1 MRGGET
7 KGEPSPPPPPFV
19 DCRTTDFFVSF
30 ISDETD
36 YSQSGSISPQ
46 KATPAGQSHY
56 SGKVVSI
63 KPNAC

>member
-7 KGEPSPPPPPFV
+7 KGEPSPPPPFV